1 MMISPESYYEEY
13 LKGKTKE
20 EIMTAIRGLKQEI
33 GRLKNSM
40 ENPYDGMKT
49 VIHPSEDIR
58 IYWSREYLDIA
69 KQAYVE
75 AGGTYTISK
84 SEEKA
89 ADFDANINAICKIT
103 FNIGGYFGG
112 YRSYIVELSEELKAY
127 TKLWE
132 DEEPLSLWD
141 NYNEEPFTKETF
153 IQELKKLNI
162 GEWRRRYLT
171 KRFGYMVLDGTQW
184 ELEFKYRNGHN
195 PVRFDGDNSYPY
207 NFDKF
212 QRLFGIDVTEED

>member
-49 VIHPSEDIR
+49 VILPSEDTR
-58 IYWSREYLDIA
+58 IYWSREYLDKA

-75 AGGTYTISK
+75 AGGTYSLSK

-89 ADFDANINAICKIT
+89 ADFDANINDIRKIT

-112 YRSYIVELSEELKAY
+112 YSTYIVELSEEMKAY

-132 DEEPLSLWD
+132 DEEPLFLLD
-141 NYNEEPFTKETF
+141 DNEEPFTKNSY
-153 IQELKKLNI
+153 IAALKELHI
-162 GEWRRRYLT
+162 GEWRRRYTT

-184 ELEFKYRNGHN
+184 ELEFEYNNGHK
-195 PVRFDGDNSYPY
+195 PVKFDGDNSYPY

-212 QRLFGIDVTEED
+212 QMLFGIDDPEED